1 MSPTQRTKPP
11 QVVAFLI
18 AALAVLF
25 VPLAARAQTLPPGFE
40 ENLITNN
47 GFENSATALGFA
59 PNDTGDGSVAHTTVD
74 PIAGTGSLKITV
86 NSYGRIVRWHAYGYG
101 SGPFARSVTVA
112 AKLRVDSST
121 IPGRQLQACAIAYF
135 MDSQDPSQVCQNF
148 AVDPNNVAN
157 VRLSLDT
164 NDRQLLYAFPQ
175 FKLDDTGT
183 IEATVDD
190 VHYYV
195 DYTDK
200 PSVPSGFELDDV
212 IASDFENSAD
222 LEFEP
227 FSEYDGTVAHT
238 TTNPILGTGSLKI
251 TVNSYG
257 RVSGWKQ
264 YGWGSGPDGRSVT
277 FSAMLRVDS
286 STISGRELTACAIA
300 YFMDSS
306 EPEQVCQNYT
316 VDPDNFV
323 DVYLTLDTED
333 RQLLYVF
340 PQFKLNDTGT
350 IEATVDEVHYYVLQP
365 E

>member
-1 MSPTQRTKPP
+1 MSPTERAKPS
-11 QVVAFLI
+11 QVFAFL
-18 AALAVLF
+18 ALALAFLF
-25 VPLAARAQTLPPGFE
+25 VPLAAHAQTLPPGFE
-40 ENLITNN
+40 EDLVTNN
-47 GFENSATALGFA
+47 DFENSATALGFA
-59 PNDTGDGSVAHTTVD
+59 PVSTSDGSVAHSTTD
-74 PIAGTGSLKITV
+74 PIAGTGSLRITV
-86 NSYGRIVRWHAYGYG
+86 NSYGRVVRWHAYGWE

-121 IPGRQLQACAIAYF
+121 IAGRQLQACAIAYYQ
-135 MDSQDPSQVCQNF
+135 DSPNPEQVCQNF
-148 AVDPNNVAN
+148 PVAPSTVAN

-175 FKLDDTGT
+175 FKLDNTGT

-212 IASDFENSAD
+212 ITSEFENSED
-222 LEFEP
+222 LELEP

-238 TTNPILGTGSLKI
+238 TTNPILGPGSLKI

-286 STISGRELTACAIA
+286 STISGRELTACSVA
-300 YFMDSS
+300 YFMDSQD
-306 EPEQVCQNYT
+306 PEQVCQNFP

-323 DVYLTLDTED
+323 DVYLSLDTED

-340 PQFKLNDTGT
+340 PQFKLNDTGV
-350 IEATVDEVHYYVLQP
+350 IEATVDEVHFYVLQP
-365 E
+365 Q

>member
-1 MSPTQRTKPP
+1 MTPTHRAKPP
-11 QVVAFLI
+11 QVFAFLVL
-18 AALAVLF
+18 ALAVLF
-25 VPLAARAQTLPPGFE
+25 VPLAAHAQTLPPGFE
-40 ENLITNN
+40 EDLVTNN
-47 GFENSATALGFA
+47 GFESSSTAPGFA
-59 PNDTGDGSVAHTTVD
+59 AVSTSDGSVAHTTTN

-86 NSYGRIVRWHAYGYG
+86 NSYGRVVRWHQYGYG
-101 SGPFARSVTVA
+101 SGPFARSVTMT

-121 IPGRQLQACAIAYF
+121 IAGRQLQACAIVYF
-135 MDSQDPSQVCQNF
+135 QDSQNPSKVCQNF
-148 AVDPNNVAN
+148 PVDPNNVASVCLN
-157 VRLSLDT
+157 LDT

-175 FKLDDTGT
+175 FKLDNTGT

-195 DYTDK
+195 DHTDK
-200 PSVPSGFELDDV
+200 PTPPSGFELDDV
-212 IASDFENSAD
+212 IASDFENSSD
-222 LEFEP
+222 LEFAP
-227 FSEYDGTVAHT
+227 FSQYDGTVAHT

-264 YGWGSGPDGRSVT
+264 YGWGSGPNGRSVT

-300 YFMDSS
+300 YFMDSQD
-306 EPEQVCQNYT
+306 PEQVCQNFP
-316 VDPDNFV
+316 VDPDNFA

-350 IEATVDEVHYYVLQP
+350 IEATVDEVHFYVMQP